1 MANIESTTK
10 VGVRT
15 DMKARLGDILMALS
29 WRKIAKNYF
38 GKSSSWLYHKMDGID
53 GNGGVGGFTDSE
65 AMQLKEALLDL
76 SDRIR
81 AAADRI

>member
-1 MANIESTTK
+1 MADIESTTK
-10 VGVRT
+10 AGVRT

-29 WRKIAKNYF
+29 WREIARNYF
-38 GKSSSWLYHKMDGID
+38 GKSSSWLYHKLDGID
-53 GNGGVGGFTDSE
+53 GNGGVGGFSNSE
-65 AMQLKEALLDL
+65 AMELKDALIDL

>member
-1 MANIESTTK
+1 MADIESTTK
-10 VGVRT
+10 AGVRT
-15 DMKARLGDILMALS
+15 DMKVRLGDILMALS
-29 WRKIAKNYF
+29 WREIAKNYF

-65 AMQLKEALLDL
+65 AMQLKDALIDL

-81 AAADRI
+81 AATDRI

>member
-10 VGVRT
+10 AGVRT
-15 DMKARLGDILMALS
+15 DMKVRLGDILMALS
-29 WRKIAKNYF
+29 WREIAKNYF

-53 GNGGVGGFTDSE
+53 GNGGVGGFSDSE
-65 AMQLKEALLDL
+65 AMELKDALIDL

>member
-29 WRKIAKNYF
+29 WREIAKNYF
-38 GKSSSWLYHKMDGID
+38 GKSSSWLYHKLDGID

-65 AMQLKEALLDL
+65 AMELKDALLDL
-76 SDRIR
+76 SDKIR

>member
-1 MANIESTTK
+1 MADIESTTK
-10 VGVRT
+10 AGVRT

-29 WRKIAKNYF
+29 WREIARKYF
-38 GKSSSWLYHKMDGID
+38 GKSSSWLYHKLDGID
-53 GNGGVGGFTDSE
+53 GNGGVGGFSDSE
-65 AMQLKEALLDL
+65 AMELKDALIDL

>member
-29 WRKIAKNYF
+29 WREIAKNYF

-53 GNGGVGGFTDSE
+53 GNGGVGGFSDSE
-65 AMQLKEALLDL
+65 AMELKDALIDL

>member
-1 MANIESTTK
+1 MADIDSSVK

-15 DMKARLGDILMALS
+15 DMKVRLGDILMALS
-29 WRKIAKNYF
+29 WREIARKYF
-38 GKSSSWLYHKMDGID
+38 GKSASWLYHKMDGID
-53 GNGGVGGFTDSE
+53 GNGGVGGFSDSE

-76 SDRIR
+76 SDKIR